1 MVDFLLEF
9 WSAIRLDFAATTTA
23 ATKVPTET
31 PRRPFMS
38 TEVHHNAQ
46 HFFSGVRL
54 CRES

>member
-1 MVDFLLEF
+1 MEF